1 MYELGRKPGTDIFRP
16 LADHP
21 DDETLPGLMILRT
34 EGRLTFASAPQVADR
49 MQALVAAAA
58 PQVLV
63 FDLGA
68 VPDIE
73 YTALQM
79 LIEAEEKRRIQDGIV
94 LWLAHLNP
102 EVLRVIRRSSLG
114 KTLGEDRLFFNVA
127 QAVEQFERSR

>member
-1 MYELGRKPGTDIFRP
+1 
-16 LADHP
+16 
-21 DDETLPGLMILRT
+21 
-34 EGRLTFASAPQVADR
+34 

-79 LIEAEEKRRIQDGIV
+79 LIEAEEKGRIQDGIS